1 MLTELSGR
9 SVGSTLSR
17 DFHPHPAVLA
27 RDSRDEYPTGEAPI
41 SVLPAATKELWGNRL
56 VNTEDRTGRTYGT
69 ERTYGLKS
77 NPGAQQAPAEHRT
90 LEHPEIMLYQGRQMS
105 IISLPAEADRR
116 PSH

>member
-1 MLTELSGR
+1 VGDFLRTQGSVSRSRTLAGLGVGR
-9 SVGSTLSR
+9 SV
-17 DFHPHPAVLA
+17 PHFPH
-27 RDSRDEYPTGEAPI
+27 SGPEK
-41 SVLPAATKELWGNRL
+41 SVGGNRL

>member
-1 MLTELSGR
+1 MRAGR
-9 SVGSTLSR
+9 IARLDR
-17 DFHPHPAVLA
+17 LA
-27 RDSRDEYPTGEAPI
+27 RGGRRLRHHGWFTTHSRGPF
-41 SVLPAATKELWGNRL
+41 SGNRL

>member
-1 MLTELSGR
+1 M
-9 SVGSTLSR
+9 
-17 DFHPHPAVLA
+17 
-27 RDSRDEYPTGEAPI
+27 DSRG
-41 SVLPAATKELWGNRL
+41 VGHGGNRL